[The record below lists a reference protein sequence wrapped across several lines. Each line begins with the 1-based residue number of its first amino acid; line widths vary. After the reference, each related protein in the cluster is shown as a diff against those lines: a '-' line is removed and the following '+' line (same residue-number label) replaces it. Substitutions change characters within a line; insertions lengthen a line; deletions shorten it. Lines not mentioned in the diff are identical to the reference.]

1 MIYTD
6 FIAAIDLGTSHIV
19 GMVGTK
25 NESGALTNII
35 YELEKS
41 DMCMRRGCV
50 YNVEDTAYKITAL
63 LRKLENKLGGAK
75 ISKVYIGIGGYS
87 LHSVEHVVSKVLGTE
102 TEITESVLR
111 SLDEECLT
119 YKPSKIDV
127 FAIAAPVYYLD
138 GKEDINPI
146 GVTCSRIE
154 ARYKLIVGRPLLRSS
169 IEKNLAA
176 RIKCEIPAI
185 IVSPLALGDFVLTE
199 QEKRQGCIL
208 IDFGAGVTS
217 VSAYKNGKLQML
229 YVLPFGSNL
238 ITRDIKSL
246 NVSEQEAER
255 LKRAYGSAIIE
266 KDSEQQVI
274 EISRTDKVG
283 LSEIK
288 LIDLNEIVEA
298 RSREIIEN
306 VYARLAD
313 AGITK
318 ESNYKVVISGGGS
331 ALKNMREALS
341 NRLNMEVR
349 YASARRDLVDSKD
362 MIVNNTEYT
371 LAAALL
377 LQGKENCM
385 QKPAEPEHK
394 IIPTIISKPVEKK
407 VPEIKEAEK
416 KEPQTV
422 VSQPEAIV
430 EEKPRTTIENINVSN
445 NSDDDKGNKT
455 EPADNRANKSGSTKK
470 KGHFGG
476 LFSGFKDMFD
486 KMTNVDDKDY

>member
-288 LIDLNEIVEA
+288 LIDLNEA

-407 VPEIKEAEK
+407 VPEVKEVEK
-416 KEPQTV
+416 PEPQV
-422 VSQPEAIV
+422 VVPKPEVIV
-430 EEKPRTTIENINVSN
+430 EEKPKVSVEDANVQKQTVTETEKQN
-445 NSDDDKGNKT
+445 NSTDNNNNKK
-455 EPADNRANKSGSTKK
+455 AQKKS
-470 KGHFGG
+470 HFGG